1 MLTTSETFVFRFC
14 SIFNN
19 SPQTESKER
28 PRARKRFNKST
39 AVRKTILRAKPIQ
52 QTEDNGGGGFKFD
65 SHFRFFQTSLQKE
78 YLIKFTLRGG
88 QILFRDTGLP
98 TIWEIQDFLHRQISK
113 F

>member
-52 QTEDNGGGGFKFD
+52 QTEDNG
-65 SHFRFFQTSLQKE
+65 
-78 YLIKFTLRGG
+78 RGG
-88 QILFRDTGLP
+88 SNLTPTSVSFRL
-98 TIWEIQDFLHRQISK
+98 LHKKSI
-113 F
+113 